1 MDILSELL
9 NKISENFENE
19 ILQFYERFYSYT
31 LDLIKHKNIDFT
43 KQIRNDDED
52 IQVLIKSINSA
63 LNTTGIPITELSN
76 QEILKGL
83 FKDALNDGNS
93 NFQHLFDKVGKDFI
107 NKHLF
112 RSILEY
118 LIDIDTIKIENLD
131 LFDLLPSNFKYKLD
145 EFKRSLSISDND
157 KKRMKSLISTIN
169 SKFNASALK
178 FKYESINNSDDGT
191 IILKKLQEAKENNIQ
206 ALKNPQ
212 FREQFTESVDTQEVS
227 KSKKEFFYFNHFGNF
242 PLLDYKKIQSIN
254 VDIDQFSKII
264 TNIDL
269 LMDLENLFYFTSIS
283 KMLGLNNLIQPEK
296 FIQ

>member
-9 NKISENFENE
+9 NKISENFSNE

-131 LFDLLPSNFKYKLD
+131 LFDLLPQDFISKLNQFK
-145 EFKRSLSISDND
+145 
-157 KKRMKSLISTIN
+157 
-169 SKFNASALK
+169 
-178 FKYESINNSDDGT
+178 
-191 IILKKLQEAKENNIQ
+191 KKLEVY
-206 ALKNPQ
+206 
-212 FREQFTESVDTQEVS
+212 FR
-227 KSKKEFFYFNHFGNF
+227 
-242 PLLDYKKIQSIN
+242 
-254 VDIDQFSKII
+254 
-264 TNIDL
+264 
-269 LMDLENLFYFTSIS
+269 
-283 KMLGLNNLIQPEK
+283 K
-296 FIQ
+296 FIVMRFL